1 MNGIIGKDSALKGFG
16 LLLMVF
22 VACLDIIFAQNRVVA
37 RINSILIA
45 VEIGWFVYNLYI
57 KWSKVNYNNKK

>member
-1 MNGIIGKDSALKGFG
+1 MVVGKDSIWKMLALFV
-16 LLLMVF
+16 LVL
-22 VACLDIIFAQNRVVA
+22 VACLDIIFTQNRVVA

-45 VEIGWFVYNLYI
+45 VEIGWLVYNLYI